1 VTRPIHLQVDITG
14 KVPIPGELHTAV
26 TVYLPDR
33 ERLLEPPM
41 VMFAYPG
48 GGASRGMYCT
58 ETPVFVAY
66 SQARWHAERGA
77 VFVACDHLGTGD
89 SSHPDPE
96 LLLTPEPLAIAN
108 MATAQGVLALLAA
121 NDVDPAFGPLQ
132 NAVRIAMGHSMG
144 GGLLII
150 LQGQQAYFDGIA
162 VLGSSAFHTALPAP
176 PGWDRRPRP
185 HPARNSP
192 GTLGVWEDRIPP
204 PEAAQRRWMNRWDE
218 QEAAI
223 MREHRDDWIVP
234 LASRTMPPAA
244 LTMNSAGYASEEAS
258 RVQCP
263 VFIGYGERDV
273 GVNPWE
279 EPRYY
284 WRARDVQLA
293 VIPRMSHGMNSAST
307 REQMWQRLHH
317 WATGVA
323 TWHAQEPLP

>member
-1 VTRPIHLQVDITG
+1 MTRPIHLDIDITG
-14 KVPIPGELHTAV
+14 KVPIPGTLHTAV

-33 ERLLEPPM
+33 GQLLDPPV

-58 ETPVFVAY
+58 ETATLHDY

-77 VFVACDHLGTGD
+77 VFVACDHLGTGA
-89 SSHPDPE
+89 SSHPDPT
-96 LLLTPEPLAIAN
+96 LLATPEPLALAN
-108 MATAQGVLALLAA
+108 MATANGVLERLAR
-121 NDVDPAFGPLQ
+121 NEIDPSFGTLVDP
-132 NAVRIAMGHSMG
+132 VRIGLGHSMG

-162 VLGSSAFHTALPAP
+162 VLGSSAFHTAIPAP
-176 PGWDRRPRP
+176 PGRDQRPRP

-192 GTLGVWEDRIPP
+192 GTLGVWEERVPP
-204 PEAAQRRWMNRWDE
+204 QDDAQRRYFSRWDDE
-218 QEAAI
+218 EAAF
-223 MREHRDDWIVP
+223 MRKHRDEWIVP
-234 LASRTMPPAA
+234 LASTTMPPAA
-244 LTMNSAGYASEEAS
+244 RTMNSAGYASEEAS

-263 VFIGYGERDV
+263 VFVGYGERDV

-284 WRARDVQLA
+284 WRARDVQVA

-307 REQMWQRLHH
+307 REQMWRRVHH

-323 TWHAQEPLP
+323 SWRTDEPLP